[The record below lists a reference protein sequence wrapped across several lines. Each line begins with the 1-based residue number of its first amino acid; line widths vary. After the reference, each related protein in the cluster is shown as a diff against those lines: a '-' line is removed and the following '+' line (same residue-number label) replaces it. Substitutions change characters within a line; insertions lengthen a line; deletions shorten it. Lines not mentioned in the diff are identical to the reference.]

1 MPTALDAD
9 RADPAEHRC
18 HDSGSV
24 CKRVPEHWRAST
36 RRYRARAECPEC
48 IEDRSADEQ
57 INTDAIDAIQERA
70 ATRHFVPGI
79 FISTPSNGL

>member
-1 MPTALDAD
+1 V
-9 RADPAEHRC
+9 
-18 HDSGSV
+18 S
-24 CKRVPEHWRAST
+24 
-36 RRYRARAECPEC
+36 ECT
-48 IEDRSADEQ
+48 EDRSADEQ